1 MTEPLSRYPLEG
13 TFELTA
19 RCNLR
24 CRMCYVRINEDVIRR
39 SGKRERTAEEWIRMA
54 EQAAQAGTLQ
64 LLLTGGEVTLR
75 PDFPEIYEAI
85 ARMGFV
91 LTVYTNATMISDRVM
106 SVFRR
111 FPPHK
116 IGVTMYGASNE
127 TYEKL
132 CGHPRGYDRFLE
144 GLDRL
149 QELPSLLD
157 MRTTIVRDN
166 LPDLKAMA
174 KFTRTRFGPKKI
186 LHLTAH
192 LYPGTRGAVEDPRK
206 VRLSAE
212 EMFCTC
218 HPELAALQRGADAGK
233 LDLRK
238 PVFADKLREL
248 EAELR
253 RRGPVPDGGY
263 LFRNCG
269 SGVRSYFISWAG
281 DMYACGML
289 PKGCTHPFETGFE
302 QAWHELP
309 DQYPPAHLNEKC
321 AGCEL
326 LPYCDSCPAQ
336 RILETGAWDGTPEYA
351 CEAARVNSTFLDSL
365 NAVTKA

>member
-1 MTEPLSRYPLEG
+1 MTEPLNRYPLEG

-24 CRMCYVRINEDVIRR
+24 CKMCYVRIDGDDVRR
-39 SGKRERTAEEWIRMA
+39 SGRRERTAEEWIHMA

-85 ARMGFV
+85 AQMGFV
-91 LTVYTNATMISDRVM
+91 LTVYTNATMITDRIM
-106 SVFRR
+106 EVFRR
-111 FPPHK
+111 YPPHR
-116 IGVTMYGASNE
+116 IGVTMYGAGNE
-127 TYEKL
+127 TYGKL
-132 CGHPRGYDRFLE
+132 CGDPRGYDRFLE
-144 GLDRL
+144 GLNRL

-174 KFTRTRFGPKKI
+174 DFTEKRFGPGKP
-186 LHLTAH
+186 LHVSAH
-192 LYPGTRGAVEDPRK
+192 LYPGTRGAAEDPRK

-212 EMFCTC
+212 EMFYAC
-218 HPELAALQRGADAGK
+218 HGELAAIWHAVETGGLKLRAPAAAG
-233 LDLRK
+233 
-238 PVFADKLREL
+238 KLREL
-248 EAELR
+248 EADLR

-269 SGVRSYFISWAG
+269 SGVRSYYISWDG

-309 DQYPPAHLNEKC
+309 DQYPPSHLNEKC
-321 AGCEL
+321 SGCEL

-336 RILETGAWDGTPEYA
+336 RILETGAWDGVPDYA
-351 CEAARVNSTFLDSL
+351 CEAARVNKSFLDSL
-365 NAVTKA
+365 RAVT